1 MNSGSEGSLLAL
13 EWERD
18 LEMAVS
24 MLHGGPVITEAV
36 QKKMQFYTGIQNIP
50 RLLLQTSLVFKYAN
64 SKAWRAQH
72 GIVSV
77 PNWDSQWRRTWLH
90 RPH

>member
-1 MNSGSEGSLLAL
+1 MNSGSEESLLALENFSAL

-36 QKKMQFYTGIQNIP
+36 QKKMQFYTGI
-50 RLLLQTSLVFKYAN
+50 
-64 SKAWRAQH
+64 
-72 GIVSV
+72 
-77 PNWDSQWRRTWLH
+77 
-90 RPH
+90 